1 MITPL
6 LNQTFQVLRN
16 YPTTV
21 NGIPSDNYKSL
32 AEVKGRISNPSYN
45 ERLTYQNRGMILTG
59 IIYLDV
65 YDYDEQRD
73 LVVDGDNVRYD
84 IKGLTATRNE
94 KGVIAFLR
102 IPVTE
107 NQTLAAV
114 ESGGSSE
121 S

>member
-6 LNQTFQVLRN
+6 FNQTFQVKRN
-16 YPTTV
+16 YPETIK
-21 NGIPSDNYKSL
+21 GIPSDNYL
-32 AEVKGRISNPSYN
+32 LLTTLKGRISNPSYN
-45 ERLTYQNRGMILTG
+45 ERLAYQNRGMILTG

-73 LVVDGDNVRYD
+73 LIVDSDNVQYD
-84 IKGLTATRNE
+84 IKGLTAQRDGSGTI
-94 KGVIAFLR
+94 VFLK

-107 NQTLAAV
+107 NQTINAAS
-114 ESGGSSE
+114 SGSE

>member
-1 MITPL
+1 MITQL
-6 LNQTFQVLRN
+6 LNQTFRIKRN
-16 YPTTV
+16 YPTTI
-21 NGIPSDNYKSL
+21 NGIPSDNYLSL

-45 ERLTYQNRGMILTG
+45 ERLSYQNRGMILTG

-73 LVVDGDNVRYD
+73 IVIDSENVSYD
-84 IKGLTATRNE
+84 IKGLTATRDE
-94 KGVIAFLR
+94 KGVVAFLK

-107 NQTLAAV
+107 KQTIEV
-114 ESGGSSE
+114 EGSGSE